1 MNALSTHKAQAFYLT
16 TLCFLPLVIGF
27 FNYFLIFKI
36 NPKNQENFTLSMQQ
50 FIAQSYIAHPQQ
62 SAQQPYME
70 NKKQI
75 PKKHKIHK
83 KHKQPL
89 NLKTTQTPYLLQI
102 QAEQKRNFSPMAK
115 TIILF

>member
-83 KHKQPL
+83 KHKHIRD
-89 NLKTTQTPYLLQI
+89 KS
-102 QAEQKRNFSPMAK
+102 FSQNQDRK
-115 TIILF
+115 SVV